1 MRDLSLR
8 GIVDKAL
15 HAITSIDARTL
26 RSSVKLLSRPGEL
39 TLAWTKGIRKPYV
52 APFPLV
58 FIRERRPFMTH
69 MAFLLHLYTFF
80 LLLFCVALLM
90 AKLSRLLGFGGL
102 EKPMVDNLLSV
113 ANFSAC
119 AVYIYL
125 AIGPVYD
132 ATGKLRGES
141 VSAGRGRHRT
151 GVPIRDFP
159 DYPVWNV
166 NLARR
171 DGL

>member
-1 MRDLSLR
+1 MQ
-8 GIVDKAL
+8 
-15 HAITSIDARTL
+15 
-26 RSSVKLLSRPGEL
+26 LLSRPGEL

-69 MAFLLHLYTFF
+69 VAFLLHLYTFL

-90 AKLSRLLGFGGL
+90 EKLSRLPGFGGL

-113 ANFSAC
+113 ANC
-119 AVYIYL
+119 AWRRRFCWPWPWAPSYWV
-125 AIGPVYD
+125 PV
-132 ATGKLRGES
+132 
-141 VSAGRGRHRT
+141 
-151 GVPIRDFP
+151 RDFP